1 MTHTR
6 NGQGSPSG
14 KSERERESECISC
27 LCHPLRHSP
36 MPNLNP
42 HLPPLLLLL
51 ALQSPQVFKL
61 FSCTQVSPI
70 YVCVCVYSWVHVT
83 PAVDPTCSFPSPHFA
98 PVSMAAVKSCCRC
111 VSADVMTLSPVHNP
125 AISQLHSPPCST
137 HSATPSL
144 LPPPFW
150 PVQKKGKRVLS
161 MMELSL
167 DGLSRVML
175 ALTCSMDCTRILFT
189 IYI

>member
-14 KSERERESECISC
+14 KSERESECISC

-42 HLPPLLLLL
+42 HLPPFLLLL

-70 YVCVCVYSWVHVT
+70 YVCVCVCIVECTSHPLLT
-83 PAVDPTCSFPSPHFA
+83 PRAPSPHLTSPHFA

-111 VSADVMTLSPVHNP
+111 VSADVMTMSPVHNP

-137 HSATPSL
+137 HSATPSPL
-144 LPPPFW
+144 
-150 PVQKKGKRVLS
+150 
-161 MMELSL
+161 
-167 DGLSRVML
+167 
-175 ALTCSMDCTRILFT
+175 
-189 IYI
+189 